1 MSKLYHSDDI
11 FEMIDNK
18 LNRKAKEI
26 VSDISLDGEEL
37 LNAVRAYRA
46 LKTSLYSLADD
57 LKEADE
63 EYEAE
68 MAAWRAKQ
76 EAEKNG
82 NS

>member
-26 VSDISLDGEEL
+26 VSDSNLDGEEL
-37 LNAVRAYRA
+37 LNAVREYRV